1 MKTIDNMRT
10 TEERLLFLLHP
21 QPEGKKEVTIW
32 AMLLVF
38 VVAAIIFSW
47 LVAGLK
53 P

>member
-10 TEERLLFLLHP
+10 TEERLLFLLYP
-21 QPEGKKEVTIW
+21 QPEGREEGVTVW
-32 AMLLVF
+32 AMFVF
-38 VVAAIIFSW
+38 VAAAIILSW